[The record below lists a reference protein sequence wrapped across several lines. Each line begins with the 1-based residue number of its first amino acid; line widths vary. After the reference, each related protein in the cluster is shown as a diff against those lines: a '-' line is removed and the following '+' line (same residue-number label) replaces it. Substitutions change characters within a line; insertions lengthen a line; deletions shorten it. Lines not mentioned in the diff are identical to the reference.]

1 MSNLACHTD
10 RMNIESVIYKSII
23 PDGQPQELAAILDE
37 IVATIKQFVIIGD
50 DEAIA
55 LAVWAVHT
63 YLFRQRDA
71 VAYVAIQSPEKRC
84 GKTTLLSVLA
94 GLADKALVA
103 SNVSVGAL
111 FRAIDEAG
119 PTLLIDEADTFLGHN
134 SVMRGILNCGNTRR
148 TAFVLRIAER
158 KHRKRA
164 ADPGPV
170 EGQSNVV
177 RYSCWCP
184 KVVAMIG
191 NVPET
196 LADRSIVINM
206 VRKLVSEECAPLS
219 EFNPEPIQRKCARWA
234 LDNTKAVHD
243 YPRQELRMVSD
254 RASDTYEPLM
264 VLARLA
270 GGDWPDQLTKAAT
283 KLCSHENTEAESAS
297 LLLDTM
303 AVFIVMGAKRILS
316 RTLAA
321 QLKGKSGWAV
331 YDITSRQEVSEL
343 GVARILRRYGIKPV
357 NVRVGEEVSK
367 GYKWEQFTG
376 ALERYVPKSD
386 IAAKINDLKQM
397 HELAM
402 EAKRDADAK
411 RAAEEA
417 ARAQEDAAEE
427 AAEEAEEEEEEDEE
441 DEAEEKAGAE
451 LNAMSISEAEAEK
464 LARSVASGIEGLLE
478 PRAKGGAAGQE
489 LAAPEVAAQEPK
501 QHAPARPRQEPPKPA
516 WSLADIG

>member
-1 MSNLACHTD
+1 MKQNKIAP
-10 RMNIESVIYKSII
+10 EGAIYEPII

-63 YLFRQRDA
+63 YVFRQRDA

-158 KHRKRA
+158 KHRKSG
-164 ADPGPV
+164 ADPEPV

-219 EFNPEPIQRKCARWA
+219 EFNPKPIQRKCARWA
-234 LDNTKAVHD
+234 MDNTKAVQD
-243 YPRQELRMVSD
+243 YPRQDLRMVSD

-270 GGDWPDQLTKAAT
+270 GGDWPDRLTKAAT
-283 KLCSHENTEAESAS
+283 RLCSHENTDAESAS
-297 LLLDTM
+297 LLLDTL
-303 AVFIVMGAKRILS
+303 AVFIVMNAKRIFS

-343 GVARILRRYGIKPV
+343 SVARVLRRYGIKPV
-357 NVRVGEEVSK
+357 AVRVGNEVAK
-367 GYKWEQFTG
+367 GYKWEQLTG
-376 ALERYVPKSD
+376 ALEHYVLKSD
-386 IAAKINDLKQM
+386 VAAKINDLKQM
-397 HELAM
+397 LELAM
-402 EAKRDADAK
+402 DAKKDADGK

-417 ARAQEDAAEE
+417 ARAQEEAAEK
-427 AAEEAEEEEEEDEE
+427 AAEEAEDKA
-441 DEAEEKAGAE
+441 EAELYA
-451 LNAMSISEAEAEK
+451 ITIPEAEAK
-464 LARSVASGIEGLLE
+464 RMARSLAKGITGLLYE
-478 PRAKGGAAGQE
+478 PAEGGAGGQALSAAG
-489 LAAPEVAAQEPK
+489 VAAQGPE
-501 QHAPARPRQEPPKPA
+501 QHAPACPRQDPPKPA